1 MTAIS
6 YHIQIEEGLRDES
19 FAVLDNYGLTPTQ
32 AFKLFLKQIANTKR
46 VPLSFDYANPTGSS
60 DYTLSPAGEAR
71 LRQSVQ
77 EMQNGEF
84 TESSLAELLELKNA

>member
-6 YHIQIEEGLRDES
+6 YNILIEENLRDES
-19 FAVLDNYGLTPTQ
+19 FAVLDNYGLTPAQ

-46 VPLSFDYANPTGSS
+46 VPLSFDYENAPKTE
-60 DYTLSPAGEAR
+60 DYTLSPTGEAR

-77 EMQNGEF
+77 EMENGEF